1 MPVCIVKLCKNNTT
15 RNKKH
20 TGITFHQFP
29 SDPALLQRWTA
40 VLRLSRQEN
49 WWTPG
54 KRSVICSEHFNENDF
69 YYTNRGLKRLC
80 KGTEPKNA
88 LFLCGITSG
97 IYFKSEAESVPSG
110 PVLASEDEDSDS
122 DGLIED
128 PSDISDFLVF
138 NDRRDSSSAQNQPGA
153 SSTSAQYQTSRYS
166 MVEGNLRS
174 EDAALEEIIIKE
186 EITEEEKS
194 QCRLCLSVGRK
205 MKELNEYAVLYRKL
219 LFENNYQ
226 NSTIPS
232 FMFEMLA
239 CWECIAEL
247 RRVRRFQQRVR
258 RANAAFESNQNQNC
272 GNLSNLSFVLIGEKK
287 TPRPDENLSSI
298 EHCVQNIKEEAC
310 EIDIEET
317 ALPDPLDV
325 HQEPISSEDK
335 IVIEVPSVQT
345 AIKTQTTQAKTT
357 HKSVKRAAAE
367 TKIAKDNPKRA
378 KIEQNVPK
386 AEVSEDNNP
395 KSIEPVDSDEIF
407 GKVKI
412 EFEELQRI
420 LEDRRNKESF
430 KSMKYKCD
438 SCVLGFTD
446 YNRLQE
452 HNTSFHDEEVGSC
465 SCDICDRRFDDD
477 RQLSAHYRNHF
488 VKFVCILCDFECY
501 TKTGRMIHFKRHKS
515 AIQGGDPDTV
525 LRERLSQASV
535 GGSSR
540 S

>member
-1 MPVCIVKLCKNNTT
+1 
-15 RNKKH
+15 
-20 TGITFHQFP
+20 
-29 SDPALLQRWTA
+29 
-40 VLRLSRQEN
+40 
-49 WWTPG
+49 
-54 KRSVICSEHFNENDF
+54 
-69 YYTNRGLKRLC
+69 
-80 KGTEPKNA
+80 
-88 LFLCGITSG
+88 
-97 IYFKSEAESVPSG
+97 
-110 PVLASEDEDSDS
+110 
-122 DGLIED
+122 
-128 PSDISDFLVF
+128 
-138 NDRRDSSSAQNQPGA
+138 
-153 SSTSAQYQTSRYS
+153 
-166 MVEGNLRS
+166 
-174 EDAALEEIIIKE
+174 
-186 EITEEEKS
+186 
-194 QCRLCLSVGRK
+194 
-205 MKELNEYAVLYRKL
+205 
-219 LFENNYQ
+219 
-226 NSTIPS
+226 
-232 FMFEMLA
+232 
-239 CWECIAEL
+239 
-247 RRVRRFQQRVR
+247 
-258 RANAAFESNQNQNC
+258 
-272 GNLSNLSFVLIGEKK
+272 VLIGEKK

-452 HNTSFHDEEVGSC
+452 HNTSFHDE
-465 SCDICDRRFDDD
+465 
-477 RQLSAHYRNHF
+477 
-488 VKFVCILCDFECY
+488 
-501 TKTGRMIHFKRHKS
+501 
-515 AIQGGDPDTV
+515 
-525 LRERLSQASV
+525 
-535 GGSSR
+535 
-540 S
+540 